1 MSVCDAAANGSLD
14 EVKRCLHDGED
25 IDQRNSEGQSALL
38 AAAKGKH
45 WDVVDY
51 LLDEGASVEGDVFV
65 DAAVSGNVKLVR
77 SLLDRGVDVD
87 STDWLGNTALIKVVQ
102 RHDGYYGDGPVVLV
116 RLLLESGANVDSV
129 YTPYLI
135 RTGIAEKGDLGYTRG
150 DPETTALV
158 YALQSSSR
166 IAKMLIEAGADVNVG
181 YYHNGEYIG
190 AISYAQ
196 SDDEVLRMMLERGAD
211 ANTKDR
217 VGHTLLMTASFQG
230 RVGAVKLL
238 IDHGAD
244 VGAKRKDGATAF
256 KLADNPDVKR
266 LLRTSRIS
274 RLFGRSKA
282 SPV

>member
-65 DAAVSGNVKLVR
+65 DSAVSGNVKLVR

-102 RHDGYYGDGPVVLV
+102 RHDGYYGDGAVVLV

-129 YTPYLI
+129 YTPHLI
-135 RTGIAEKGDLGYTRG
+135 RTGVAGEGNLGYTRG